1 MSKEKSGQN
10 YTPVYYLFFLLIGFT
25 FIDSSISKRKYF
37 HLNSQSFPNSIPLE
51 PASYVKEV
59 ADVEVV
65 REELIPEN
73 KEEYYGIY
81 FLKFYN
87 VNGNPRS
94 KLVKVQRK
102 LEGSLKRKIKLSL
115 KELAKGPRAEEQEK
129 GVLSTLPKK
138 FSYDKKIKL
147 IDGIFHIS
155 LNSNFEEN
163 ANKQILQDRLD
174 QLTNTIFEF
183 KEVKG
188 IKIYLNG
195 EEIRSLGKDKLPL
208 PEVLSRS
215 SNRKI
220 VFL

>member
-1 MSKEKSGQN
+1 MSKENSGQN
-10 YTPVYYLFFLLIGFT
+10 YTPVYYLFFLLIGFSL
-25 FIDSSISKRKYF
+25 IDSSISKRKYF
-37 HLNSQSFPNSIPLE
+37 YINSQSTGNLSLE
-51 PASYVKEV
+51 PANYVKEV
-59 ADVEVV
+59 ADLEIQ
-65 REELIPEN
+65 RDELVPEN
-73 KEEYYGIY
+73 KEEYYGVY

-102 LEGSLKRKIKLSL
+102 LEGSLKRKIKLAL
-115 KELAKGPRAEEQEK
+115 KELSKGPRTEEQEK
-129 GVLSTLPKK
+129 GVLSTLPKN
-138 FSYDKKIKL
+138 FIYDKKIKL

-155 LNSNFEEN
+155 LDSNFEEN

-174 QLTNTIFEF
+174 QLTNTLFEF
-183 KEVKG
+183 KELKG

-195 EEIRSLGKDKLPL
+195 EEIRSLGKDKLPI
-208 PEVLSRS
+208 PEVFSRS